1 MILELVNWIKVIQIW
16 LLLINLKSCDL
27 VNLWDHQEAKKSLV
41 FISNVIK
48 DGNIYTLQYEVAALM
63 CSHLCFKVQNE
74 SVGIQERQTWRF
86 LNQDKIY

>member
-16 LLLINLKSCDL
+16 QLLINLKSYDL

-41 FISNVIK
+41 FNVIK
-48 DGNIYTLQYEVAALM
+48 DGNIYALQYDVAALM
-63 CSHLCFKVQNE
+63 YSHLCFKVQNE
-74 SVGIQERQTWRF
+74 SVGIQERQTWQF